1 MRSIKILSHP
11 HYLPDLESLTM
22 IELPFGNGG
31 TAALLF
37 LIFELLVFP
46 ILVTATANAAS
57 LFSHTSAKKDKNIR
71 VHSLSYPLWNE
82 GLYSRQWSHALLF
95 LLRLVCVAIPVYLE
109 TRLDFRDHHH
119 LVTKRVQNAF
129 VSEPVLG
136 WLNYSNHANGSIYD
150 LRGQAQLVFDRCSFT
165 DQDGWVTASVG
176 NVTYSSRNDLL
187 LINCIDGTDKQIYRT
202 KGELPGEADLDFLLH
217 GELRPGDLRGKLSF
231 SFVEGPRVVLQPSF
245 ESDFYLPNETAYE
258 PKSVNVSVANASG
271 FECFLPSFYR
281 SNGIDFQFN
290 CHNISGNVIDYYSVV
305 KDVNDVSSSQRENSS
320 KGENSSVYDVSIGP
334 LDVVLQKLGTL
345 EFRERVLVTAEHV
358 VDSDFGSGSLLPRTL
373 EGLFTAIR
381 TVLYTRTD
389 NLTVILPGE
398 EVSQR
403 TIVDEVIIIVGAIEV
418 GAIVVFG
425 LAIQLCFKYRWGH
438 VQSPNTVDGLSQCW
452 ARSIACGE
460 RSGATG
466 EKVINLRLRKTTA
479 DGDGRALLEPVTR
492 IGSSV

>member
-1 MRSIKILSHP
+1 MRSIKTLSHP
-11 HYLPDLESLTM
+11 YCLADLESLAM

-31 TAALLF
+31 TAALVF

-57 LFSHTSAKKDKNIR
+57 LFSHTLAKKNKNIR

-129 VSEPVLG
+129 VSEPVLD
-136 WLNYSNHANGSIYD
+136 WLNYSTQRNSSIYD
-150 LRGQAQLVFDRCSFT
+150 LRDQAELVFDRCSFT
-165 DQDGWVTASVG
+165 DEDGWVTASVG

-187 LINCIDGTDKQIYRT
+187 FINCIDGTDKQIYRT
-202 KGELPGEADLDFLLH
+202 KGELPDKADLDFWLH
-217 GELRPGDLRGKLSF
+217 GKLRPGDLRGKLSF
-231 SFVEGPRVVLQPSF
+231 SFVEGPLVVLQPSF
-245 ESDFYLPNETAYE
+245 ENDFYLRNETAYE

-271 FECFLPSFYR
+271 FECFLPSFEPVE
-281 SNGIDFQFN
+281 IDFEFLCQ
-290 CHNISGNVIDYYSVV
+290 HISGNVIDYYYVV
-305 KDVNDVSSSQRENSS
+305 KDFNEVSSSQREYSPR
-320 KGENSSVYDVSIGP
+320 GENSSVYDVTIGP

-345 EFRERVLVTAEHV
+345 EFREQVLVTAEHV
-358 VDSDFGSGSLLPRTL
+358 VNIGIGFGFGSTL
-373 EGLFTAIR
+373 DGLFTDLR
-381 TVLYTRTD
+381 SVLYTRTD
-389 NLTVILPGE
+389 NLTVIVPGE

-425 LAIQLCFKYRWGH
+425 LAIQLCFMYRWGH

-452 ARSIACGE
+452 ARSIACGQ

-466 EKVINLRLRKTTA
+466 EKVISLRLRKSA
-479 DGDGRALLEPVTR
+479 AEGDGPALLEPVTR

>member
-1 MRSIKILSHP
+1 
-11 HYLPDLESLTM
+11 M
-22 IELPFGNGG
+22 IELPFGNGV
-31 TAALLF
+31 TAALVF

-46 ILVTATANAAS
+46 ILITATANAAS
-57 LFSHTSAKKDKNIR
+57 LFSHTLAKKNKTIR

-129 VSEPVLG
+129 VSEPVLD
-136 WLNYSNHANGSIYD
+136 WLNYSTHANGSIYD
-150 LRGQAQLVFDRCSFT
+150 LRYQAELVFDRCSFT
-165 DQDGWVTASVG
+165 DEDGWVTASVG

-187 LINCIDGTDKQIYRT
+187 FINCIDGTAKQIYRT
-202 KGELPGEADLDFLLH
+202 KGELPGEADLDFWLH
-217 GELRPGDLRGKLSF
+217 GKLKPGDLRGKLSF
-231 SFVEGPRVVLQPSF
+231 SFVEGPLVVLQPSF
-245 ESDFYLPNETAYE
+245 EDDFYLPDETAYE

-271 FECFLPSFYR
+271 FECFLPSFDT
-281 SNGIDFQFN
+281 SFGFAFQFI
-290 CHNISGNVIDYYSVV
+290 CHNISGNVIDYYYIF
-305 KDVNDVSSSQRENSS
+305 KDVIEVSSSQRENSS
-320 KGENSSVYDVSIGP
+320 RGENSSVYDVSIGP
-334 LDVVLQKLGTL
+334 FDVVLQKLATL

-358 VDSDFGSGSLLPRTL
+358 VNRGIGFTLAGSL
-373 EGLFTAIR
+373 EGLFSAFR
-381 TVLYTRTD
+381 SVLYTRTN
-389 NLTVILPGE
+389 NLTVIVPGE

-403 TIVDEVIIIVGAIEV
+403 TIVDEVIIIAGAIEV

-466 EKVINLRLRKTTA
+466 EKVINLRLRRTAA
-479 DGDGRALLEPVTR
+479 DGDGPALFEPVTR